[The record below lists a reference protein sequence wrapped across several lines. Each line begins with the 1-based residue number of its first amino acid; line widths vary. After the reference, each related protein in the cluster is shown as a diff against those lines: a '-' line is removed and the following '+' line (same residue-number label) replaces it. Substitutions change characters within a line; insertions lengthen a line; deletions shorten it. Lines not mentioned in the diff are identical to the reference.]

1 MFLQLTSICL
11 DIPFWHPTVPV
22 SGPVTMH
29 YDYDTGENY
38 AVTGLRFYCKAE
50 KGSHPHYQWF
60 HDKTL
65 LQDRGTY
72 YYVVDQMP
80 QQSILLLSVGRESA
94 GTYYCEVSDSFD
106 NSTAISSKRRYL
118 DKEGTVDLSQTYRYQ
133 VTA

>member
-80 QQSILLLSVGRESA
+80 QRSILLLSVGRESA

-106 NSTAISSKRRYL
+106 NSTTISSKRRYL
-118 DKEGTVDLSQTYRYQ
+118 DKEGTVNLSQTYRYQ